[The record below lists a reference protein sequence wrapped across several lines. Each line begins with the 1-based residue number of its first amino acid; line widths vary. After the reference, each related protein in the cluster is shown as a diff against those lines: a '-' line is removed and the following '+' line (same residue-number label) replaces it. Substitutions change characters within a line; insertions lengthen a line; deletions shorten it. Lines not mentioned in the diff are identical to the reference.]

1 MSTMTGIIAALPREV
16 APLVKG
22 WKSEKLPGNRTLY
35 MRDNVVVACAGMGP
49 SQVALAVTAARALL
63 PLTEVISVGLAGAC
77 NPALRVGDVVRAGV
91 VIDRNTGER
100 FLDEQYES
108 VLVSTS
114 TILSIAE
121 KERLRVAYGAAAV
134 DMEAATVARLARAH
148 GLKFR
153 AIKVI
158 SDAADFNMDGLSG
171 FATEDVEQADVA
183 GQEQQQGRD
192 GAERSSAGGARL
204 VRDERDRNDSSGT
217 YQHSADSHGQDYG
230 GEDFCRRTARGD
242 DFACRCSRAG
252 RACEA
257 GCSGEDSGDH
267 AGGGISRC

>member
-171 FATEDVEQADVA
+171 FATED
-183 GQEQQQGRD
+183 GQFREGAFALHAAVRPWMWGRLMSLARNSSKAVTALNEAVR
-192 GAERSSAGGARL
+192 AEL
-204 VRDERDRNDSSGT
+204 DL
-217 YQHSADSHGQDYG
+217 
-230 GEDFCRRTARGD
+230 
-242 DFACRCSRAG
+242 
-252 RACEA
+252 
-257 GCSGEDSGDH
+257 
-267 AGGGISRC
+267 

>member
-1 MSTMTGIIAALPREV
+1 MSRMTGIIAALPREV

-22 WKSEKLPGNRTLY
+22 WKCEKLPGNRTLY

-63 PLTEVISVGLAGAC
+63 PLTELISVGLAGAC

-100 FLDEQYES
+100 FLDEQYET

-158 SDAADFNMDGLSG
+158 SDAADFDMGGLSG
-171 FATEDVEQADVA
+171 FATED
-183 GQEQQQGRD
+183 GQFREGAFALHAAVRPWMWGRLMALARNSSKAVTALNEAVR
-192 GAERSSAGGARL
+192 AEL
-204 VRDERDRNDSSGT
+204 DL
-217 YQHSADSHGQDYG
+217 
-230 GEDFCRRTARGD
+230 
-242 DFACRCSRAG
+242 
-252 RACEA
+252 
-257 GCSGEDSGDH
+257 
-267 AGGGISRC
+267 